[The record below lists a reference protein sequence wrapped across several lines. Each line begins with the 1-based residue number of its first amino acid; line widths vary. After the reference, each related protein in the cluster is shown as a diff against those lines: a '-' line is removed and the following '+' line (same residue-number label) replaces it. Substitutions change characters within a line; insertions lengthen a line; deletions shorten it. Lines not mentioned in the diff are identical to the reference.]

1 MTLVNA
7 LNTLAKGRRPQMG
20 SIYFL
25 NNISFIRSRL
35 LDNPETPID
44 SLIATETQNAINSN
58 FRIAKATYFD
68 SNFSP
73 LIQSLGDDKERSGGL
88 VGSGR
93 SAQMKE
99 KWSRFFS
106 AFEEL
111 AERHRVARVMPDDP
125 RGRVML
131 QDEAVRLVLPLLLRF
146 TEKHKDKEFS
156 KSGSFMFFFRRCV
169 CVDKLLFS
177 SNRSSEMYV
186 LRFARQVAFEQ
197 Y

>member
-1 MTLVNA
+1 MKGFTISPIHHSLDDVVTTLISTINI
-7 LNTLAKGRRPQMG
+7 LSKGRRPQMG

-25 NNISFIRSRL
+25 NNISFLRSRL
-35 LDNPETPID
+35 LQNTESSVDTCIAKETRD
-44 SLIATETQNAINSN
+44 VMNSN
-58 FRIAKATYFD
+58 FRIAKAAYFD

-73 LIQSLGDDKERSGGL
+73 LIQSLADDKERSGGI

-125 RGRVML
+125 DGRVML

-156 KSGSFMFFFRRCV
+156 KSRFIFFRKV
-169 CVDKLLFS
+169 LPLL
-177 SNRSSEMYV
+177 NV
-186 LRFARQVAFEQ
+186 LLV
-197 Y
+197 